1 MKNYYFQLYFFKY
14 VSIQFGKN
22 KEEFHTK
29 GLFFM
34 PKKKVEKFKTTLSSM
49 QAVTYNR
56 DFKMADRAGG
66 FTDRKGKK

>member
-1 MKNYYFQLYFFKY
+1 MFY
-14 VSIQFGKN
+14 
-22 KEEFHTK
+22 
-29 GLFFM
+29 M
-34 PKKKVEKFKTTLSSM
+34 PRKKVEKFKTTLSSM